1 MFKNKFR
8 LDYLSLYFYL
18 KLNPNLTMTETNQTY
33 KLEPDELLNVNEE
46 EIAKFEQVAS
56 QWWDLTGDF
65 KPLHQINPLR
75 VQFICQHVCDKFAQG
90 LFNQQVIDIGCGGGI
105 LSESMAKLGAQVTG
119 VDMGTEPLNVAKLH
133 ALESGLNI
141 NYEKITA
148 EEKAQFNAGSFDVV
162 TCMEMLE
169 HVPNPASVIKA
180 CADMV
185 KTDGLVFFSTL
196 NKSIKS
202 YLLAIVA
209 AEKILKLVPNG
220 THDHDKFIRPSQ
232 LISWAEENG
241 LKCIDACGIHY
252 NPLTENHTLTAS
264 LDVNYLLCFKK
275 L

>member
-1 MFKNKFR
+1 MTDTSSSSNP
-8 LDYLSLYFYL
+8 D
-18 KLNPNLTMTETNQTY
+18 LNET
-33 KLEPDELLNVNEE
+33 LNVNND
-46 EIAKFEQVAS
+46 EIAKFEQIAS

-75 VQFICQHVCDKFAQG
+75 VQFICQHVAEHFDNG
-90 LFNQQVIDIGCGGGI
+90 LFDKQVIDVGCGGGI
-105 LSESMAKLGAQVTG
+105 LTESLAKLGANVTG
-119 VDMGTEPLNVAKLH
+119 IDMGTEPLNVAKLH
-133 ALESGLNI
+133 ALETSLEI
-141 NYEKITA
+141 SYERITA
-148 EEKAQFNAGSFDVV
+148 EEKAQNNEGAFDVV

-169 HVPNPASVIKA
+169 HVPDPASVIKA
-180 CADMV
+180 CADSV
-185 KTDGLVFFSTL
+185 KADGLVFFSTL

-209 AEKILKLVPNG
+209 AEKLLKLVPNG

-252 NPLTENHTLTAS
+252 NPLTENHKLTSS